1 MNSNINLNRFLS
13 SSFENDD
20 TDNWIENAIL
30 LGGAIGYV
38 SYDCVQ
44 FFEPK
49 TKRTLTDPIGMPE
62 SVFLLSD
69 TLVAFD
75 HLFQTVRII
84 SHVFLPTST
93 SITSAEEVITKSYE
107 AASLKID
114 TIINLLLSTS
124 PLPMPIQ
131 PKIVRP
137 PKEAVSNVGKEGY
150 KSFVSSLRKRIVMG
164 DIIQAVPS
172 QRLRRETNLHP
183 FNAYR

>member
-1 MNSNINLNRFLS
+1 MN
-13 SSFENDD
+13 
-20 TDNWIENAIL
+20 

-49 TKRTLTDPIGMPE
+49 TKRDLIDPIGMPE

-84 SHVFLPTST
+84 SHVHLPTTTPISEQ
-93 SITSAEEVITKSYE
+93 EETIKKSYE
-107 AASLKID
+107 LANEKID
-114 TIINLLLSTS
+114 KIISLLLSNDAL
-124 PLPMPIQ
+124 PLPTQI
-131 PKIVRP
+131 KIVRP
-137 PKEAVSNVGKEGY
+137 PKEAVSNVGEEGY
-150 KSFVSSLRKRIVMG
+150 KKFVTSLRERIVMG

-183 FNAYR
+183 FNAYRYVHISLYCYLVNL

>member
-1 MNSNINLNRFLS
+1 MFPKIV
-13 SSFENDD
+13 
-20 TDNWIENAIL
+20 T
-30 LGGAIGYV
+30 GGAIGYV

-49 TKRTLTDPIGMPE
+49 TRRELADPIGMPE

-84 SHVFLPTST
+84 SHVFLPSST
-93 SITSAEEVITKSYE
+93 PASEAEEIVRKSYE
-107 AASLKID
+107 EASRKINE
-114 TIINLLLSTS
+114 IVLLLESDS
-124 PLPMPIQ
+124 PLKMPKQ

-150 KSFVSSLRKRIVMG
+150 EKFVTSLKERIVLG
-164 DIIQAVPS
+164 EIIQAVPS
-172 QRLRRETNLHP
+172 QRLRRETTLHP
-183 FNAYR
+183 FNAYRSVSLSSFQNASAKK